1 VDGHTLLHISPSAS
15 RWLLLSSSSI
25 LKHTLALSLLQV
37 SRSSLVLDP
46 YVGTGS
52 ILIAAAA
59 RGAHTMGCDIDVRV
73 LKHGR
78 KCPKTGKQVRLT

>member
-1 VDGHTLLHISPSAS
+1 MLFAVVLVQVD
-15 RWLLLSSSSI
+15 
-25 LKHTLALSLLQV
+25 
-37 SRSSLVLDP
+37 RSSLVLDP

-78 KCPKTGKQVRLT
+78 KCPKTGKQVGRCRQGAKQGDIKH